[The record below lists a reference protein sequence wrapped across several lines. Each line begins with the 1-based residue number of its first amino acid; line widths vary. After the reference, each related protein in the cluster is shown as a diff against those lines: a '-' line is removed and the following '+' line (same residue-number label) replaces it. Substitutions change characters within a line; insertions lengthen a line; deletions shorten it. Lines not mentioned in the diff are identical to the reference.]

1 MRFWHIFTI
10 LMADII
16 FVFITPVCSNTSEF
30 WSMVYFFNKG
40 NRRHSIPWVTHLPR
54 NRGCTLLL
62 MGDNM
67 LVWQSDRL
75 WLSLDFLAAG
85 DVKSISA
92 NLFCVFPVLCKDGAT
107 HYAFVSVTVI
117 DSLLL
122 TVNSNQNKIE
132 AIWVQTSVNQP
143 CRYSELRQLYQLL
156 L

>member
-1 MRFWHIFTI
+1 MIYMRFWHIFTI

-85 DVKSISA
+85 DVKSKKFRHYLGMNATSCCWSYIDFYTLITYNYILTETCNTDTATGAEFISSHRK
-92 NLFCVFPVLCKDGAT
+92 C
-107 HYAFVSVTVI
+107 S
-117 DSLLL
+117 
-122 TVNSNQNKIE
+122 
-132 AIWVQTSVNQP
+132 
-143 CRYSELRQLYQLL
+143 
-156 L
+156 